1 MSAGSR
7 ERMRQLRRDRR
18 ALGLIEISIWVPRE
32 RADELRQT
40 ASYWCSIAIEADPA
54 IQALKEEQDA
64 ARRHQEAEDKYDAF
78 MRQVANLR
86 PEIPPERHPKSE
98 AERRTLALAEARKVY
113 DDAVAKWQARNNPNA
128 VSIAIRTASD
138 FLVARYH
145 WPYAEADTEA
155 ELFAYS
161 VEEILAGLD

>member
-1 MSAGSR
+1 MTVPNR

-18 ALGLIEISIWVPRE
+18 ALGLIEVSVWVPRE

-54 IQALKEEQDA
+54 IMALKMEQDA

-86 PEIPPERHPKSE
+86 PEIPPERLPKSV
-98 AERRTLALAEARKVY
+98 AERRTLAVAEARKVY
-113 DDAVAKWQARNNPNA
+113 DDTLTKWQTRNDPYA
-128 VSIAIRTASD
+128 VSIAIHTAAD

-145 WPYAEADTEA
+145 WPYAEADSEA
-155 ELFAYS
+155 EFFAYS
-161 VEEILAGLD
+161 VEEILGPLD